1 MVEGYHFE
9 EEGSSLVEDLMA
21 AYGSTG
27 PQVLSPLM
35 LMDRARAGLSMAY
48 LHDLCKKLGVTLREM
63 SGFLHV
69 SLRTLQRYP
78 DLKVLDIDLSSKLL
92 LLTDLYA
99 HGQDVM
105 SAEGFRLW
113 LRETVPA
120 LGGQTPLSMLDN
132 PFGIRQ
138 VDFTLGQLEHGIFA

>member
-1 MVEGYHFE
+1 MNGYNE
-9 EEGSSLVEDLMA
+9 EDEEQSLVEDLVTV
-21 AYGSTG
+21 YGSAG
-27 PQVLSPLM
+27 PQTLSPLV

-48 LHDLCKKLGVTLREM
+48 LQDLCSKLGVSLSEM
-63 SGFLHV
+63 SGFLHI

-113 LRETVPA
+113 LRESVPI

-138 VDFTLGQLEHGIFA
+138 VDYTLGQLEHGVFA